1 MSGLSEHEIG
11 AFADV
16 FPDPFSARHV
26 LATAGVPTRRHPS
39 WTATD
44 AYGFWGAVSV
54 LLTNG
59 LVKDGPARLFAAAL
73 ALFPAN
79 PVFLASAAAR
89 SAGPA
94 MPTLPGTTPSRPDS
108 TISSPTNPDVLK
120 DPAEPLQL
128 GLRLAERRRTLGH
141 DHPDA
146 LADAHLLAYG
156 LIVFGD
162 YQAARALA
170 EDTLTR
176 RRHTLGHDHPDT

>member
-59 LVKDGPARLFAAAL
+59 LVKDGPARLFAAA
-73 ALFPAN
+73 FGTVSGKPRVPCECRR
-79 PVFLASAAAR
+79 PV
-89 SAGPA
+89 GW
-94 MPTLPGTTPSRPDS
+94 PG
-108 TISSPTNPDVLK
+108 
-120 DPAEPLQL
+120 
-128 GLRLAERRRTLGH
+128 H
-141 DHPDA
+141 
-146 LADAHLLAYG
+146 ADAPRHDAVAPG
-156 LIVFGD
+156 L
-162 YQAARALA
+162 
-170 EDTLTR
+170 
-176 RRHTLGHDHPDT
+176 DHIQPDKS